1 MKIYFCKAKSL
12 PLPFSVITLGTDN
25 YLLHLSGGGE
35 GGYEGGI
42 LFLKNLHF
50 LVVVRSRM
58 SELTVSDDQKSL
70 P

>member
-12 PLPFSVITLGTDN
+12 PFPFSVITLGTDN
-25 YLLHLSGGGE
+25 YLLHPSGGGE

-42 LFLKNLHF
+42 LFLKNLHC

-70 P
+70 R

>member
-1 MKIYFCKAKSL
+1 MKIYFRKAKSL

-25 YLLHLSGGGE
+25 YLLHPSGE
-35 GGYEGGI
+35 GKVVMKEVFIFKESPFFG
-42 LFLKNLHF
+42 
-50 LVVVRSRM
+50 VVRSRM